1 MFYIIIC
8 ILNMLHVIIMNAES
22 GKTGYGHHQRL
33 RPCPECHAV
42 LSADVVQDKLHHGC
56 RLLLFNYLKY
66 FSMVFTHASVCF
78 SAGSSK
84 DYIVRG
90 LNLQ

>member
-1 MFYIIIC
+1 MYEDSLLVFYIIIC

-42 LSADVVQDKLHHGC
+42 LSADVVQD
-56 RLLLFNYLKY
+56 
-66 FSMVFTHASVCF
+66 
-78 SAGSSK
+78 
-84 DYIVRG
+84 I
-90 LNLQ
+90 